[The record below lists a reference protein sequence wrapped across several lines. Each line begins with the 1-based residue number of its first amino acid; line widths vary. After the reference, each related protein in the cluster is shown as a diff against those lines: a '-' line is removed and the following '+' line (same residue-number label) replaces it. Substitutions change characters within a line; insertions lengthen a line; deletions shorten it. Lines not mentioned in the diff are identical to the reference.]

1 MRAAILIGLLAT
13 ATLAG
18 CVDPTQLDSDSN
30 LVLNLRD
37 PDVAGTL
44 DLLAGTALWEDHQDE
59 PHPAFG
65 WPTLSNPAPDAIS
78 WHTPIE
84 GLELLNITTGFTEAS
99 PTSGVTQGAGIALYG
114 SIAVV
119 PGYGPD
125 TAIVDITDPESPQV
139 LSKFAPQPWVNPND
153 ANDTRQSAHRGAT
166 VIAYPDGRI
175 VTAISTSLMID
186 VWDITDPADPLPLP
200 PLYPTQGSHKVG
212 VIPGTP
218 IVYNAASCGGSPDGV
233 DHPLP
238 VTRGA
243 CLAGAGHT
251 PDGANGFTEIFD
263 LSDPLNPVHVQD
275 WVNGYSCHHVYFWND
290 ASQDKQRGICAGI
303 EATQIWDTSDPLNP
317 EVIVTVPVHH
327 GIAGTPS
334 ASVPIVAFSHF
345 AGLNKDGTILLVG
358 DEMGGGGLPPGCV
371 ASFDPPSGA
380 SVPFVGY
387 REFPVDQ
394 DGSFSVPVGALW
406 FYDVSDETNPVLKG
420 WYAPTWARE
429 TNPNDL
435 RSCTAH
441 HGRLVPDASGRDII
455 AMSFY
460 GAGVHMIDFT
470 DPTLPFAMDKHNSG
484 SDTWETWYYNGYLF
498 TGDLERGM
506 EVFKVDSID

>member
-1 MRAAILIGLLAT
+1 M
-13 ATLAG
+13 
-18 CVDPTQLDSDSN
+18 DPTQLDSDSN